1 LLTPPIHPKRKNSFA
16 PWSLVSVIKTTNT
29 ESTTNVK
36 IAVSE
41 NVEEVSLGARALKEF
56 PAELL
61 AVASR
66 VQSLELFMNNFTFLP
81 PSISTFSSLTRLE
94 LMRNEITT
102 LPGSF
107 FSFFSKE
114 NIYI

>member
-1 LLTPPIHPKRKNSFA
+1 
-16 PWSLVSVIKTTNT
+16 
-29 ESTTNVK
+29 
-36 IAVSE
+36 
-41 NVEEVSLGARALKEF
+41 LKEF

-114 NIYI
+114 NIYIFEVIYVVFLAPRVFRLVAVSFPTYLLRS